1 MQRHSSNRSASK
13 VFSIMNTNYK
23 WEEKEKENKIIN
35 IQVSH
40 KILSS
45 FLHNNMWDFSRLR
58 GLEGEDGDEGEGE
71 GEAANTKQLSL
82 HVRRIG

>member
-1 MQRHSSNRSASK
+1 
-13 VFSIMNTNYK
+13 MNTNYK
-23 WEEKEKENKIIN
+23 WEEKVKEKKIIN

-40 KILSS
+40 KILSF
-45 FLHNNMWDFSRLR
+45 FLHNTMWDFSRLKG
-58 GLEGEDGDEGEGE
+58 GLEGEDDDEGE

>member
-1 MQRHSSNRSASK
+1 
-13 VFSIMNTNYK
+13 MNTNYK
-23 WEEKEKENKIIN
+23 WEEKEKEKKIIN

-45 FLHNNMWDFSRLR
+45 FLHNTMWDFSRLR
-58 GLEGEDGDEGEGE
+58 GGLEGEDDDDEGEGE
-71 GEAANTKQLSL
+71 GEAANTKKLSL